1 MLQSGIRKPSRFIT
15 KEKYRSVTSRFNKLT
30 LSAFAALVFTGSVVA
45 QQPNLQ
51 KPVEKPTEQKNSDK
65 KDEKKAPETK
75 DEKKSAERA
84 PTISSKD
91 AAKNAT
97 AEQVAESAVFIYGGI
112 GGRQTLNQI
121 RKTAIERGKIIVTND
136 QGKSE
141 QASYQRWTQRA
152 ETLDKEKI
160 RLELGFPT
168 ATYSLVFNQAK
179 IFGIVNDRSFIPQ
192 DEAARSF
199 ENHIVHGLEA
209 LLRYKENESTIALN
223 GKEKILG
230 VEYYLLDVT
239 DKLARKTRFYIS
251 AKTFRVMM
259 LEYEDAG
266 TKFRRKFYDYNY
278 AQGTLV
284 PYQSTLWAGEKMVE
298 EIEVGTITFGQKVD
312 DALFVAATA
321 G

>member
-1 MLQSGIRKPSRFIT
+1 
-15 KEKYRSVTSRFNKLT
+15 VTSRFNTLT
-30 LSAFAALVFTGSVVA
+30 LSAFAALVFVGSVVA
-45 QQPNLQ
+45 QQPNVQ
-51 KPVEKPTEQKNSDK
+51 KPAEKPAEKKSSDK
-65 KDEKKAPETK
+65 KDEKKSPEAK
-75 DEKKSAERA
+75 DEKKSSEKA
-84 PTISSKD
+84 PAAISSKE

-136 QGKSE
+136 QGKTE
-141 QASYQRWTQRA
+141 QATYQRWTQRA

-179 IFGIVNDRSFIPQ
+179 IFGIVNDRSFVPQ
-192 DEAARSF
+192 DDTARSF

-284 PYQSTLWAGEKMVE
+284 PYQSTLWAGEKKVE

-312 DALFVAATA
+312 DALFIAATA